1 MKIENKSIVEKKTI
15 EKHFV
20 RFTRED
26 IEKHF
31 VRFTREDIQNMIIDR
46 LDKEG
51 IDTSGCTILFNAKF
65 RNVEDE
71 WEMNRTPRA
80 EFVDIVVNL

>member
-1 MKIENKSIVEKKTI
+1 MKIENKSIVEKKII
-15 EKHFV
+15 EKQ
-20 RFTRED
+20 
-26 IEKHF
+26 F

-51 IDTSGCTILFNAKF
+51 IDASNCTILFNAKF
-65 RNVEDE
+65 RYVEDE
-71 WEMNRTPRA
+71 WGMNRTPRA